1 MKLSVESNLAL
12 HLIIF
17 FENNVSDH
25 HTELV
30 CSCLRHLILILHVG
44 MNWEF

>member
-17 FENNVSDH
+17 FENHVSDH
-25 HTELV
+25 DTEFV
-30 CSCLRHLILILHVG
+30 CSSFGHLILILHVW